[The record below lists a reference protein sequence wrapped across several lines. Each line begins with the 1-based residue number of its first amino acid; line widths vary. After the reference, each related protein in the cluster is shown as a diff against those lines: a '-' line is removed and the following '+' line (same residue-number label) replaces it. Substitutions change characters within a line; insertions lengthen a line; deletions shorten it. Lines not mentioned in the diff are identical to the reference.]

1 MLSVRIMYLQ
11 QEERAPPTMEEDRLQ
26 GGVINMSDLQGEGV
40 ISQKEEEP
48 EVQPPPASVEHDPP
62 LSPDAAEKVCDAFDT
77 VDDMI
82 DMSDLCA
89 LRC

>member
-1 MLSVRIMYLQ
+1 MYLQ
-11 QEERAPPTMEEDRLQ
+11 QEESAPPTMEEDRLQ

-62 LSPDAAEKVCDAFDT
+62 LSPDAAEKVC
-77 VDDMI
+77 VCLERNI
-82 DMSDLCA
+82 DVSSMKRD
-89 LRC
+89 